1 MTNLSITN
9 LEQSKLLVMAGL
21 SVETAD
27 FSVLVK
33 MKKENGII
41 TIEESPY
48 PNDTIT
54 YNQGIAD
61 NKNFTAAWSLGKLID
76 LLPQEIVSQYD
87 IEDNEQPDPEG
98 VIYDLTI
105 DKTSVSYIAYD
116 HRMRYSEDGDNVL
129 DAVVKMVVKLLKD
142 GIELGLDAVDAEEE
156 VL

>member
-1 MTNLSITN
+1 MENLSITN
-9 LEQSKLLVMAGL
+9 LEQSKLLAMAGL
-21 SVETAD
+21 AIATAD

-54 YNQGIAD
+54 YNQDIAD

-87 IEDNEQPDPEG
+87 IEDNEQPEPEG

-105 DKTSVSYIAYD
+105 NKTSVSYISYN
-116 HRMRYSEDGDNVL
+116 HRMRYCEDGENVL
-129 DAVVKMVVKLLKD
+129 DAVVNMVLKLLKD
-142 GIELGLDAVDAEEE
+142 GIELGLDSVDAEEE
-156 VL
+156 IL